1 MARASRIA
9 QKQTPRKL
17 GSNATQ
23 SADRH
28 PYTMEGKSNM
38 DGSPNQFTDPSVNLW
53 STYLSLSEK
62 DNRVRAQNWKSDMDA
77 ILIFAGLFS
86 ASVTAFIIESYKTLN
101 PDPNNTSVLLLAQI
115 SQQLGSIINNGSQ
128 LVTTSHS
135 NPLQGPDDFSP
146 PTSALVCNY
155 LWFLS
160 LSFSLMCALS
170 ATLVEQWTRRYLQA
184 TISRP
189 APQDRA
195 RIGAF
200 LYQGIKGYRMSAI
213 VEIIPMLLHISLFFF
228 FAGLVAFLAPLN
240 AGLEYLI
247 LSILI
252 GSCGLY
258 ILVSV
263 LPVLDLSCPF
273 WTPLSKNVWYILYKL
288 QAIQRT
294 DANGNQISVPSEMSE
309 ARENDAIQI
318 GHARDERDLSAICWT
333 IRSQR
338 EDHEFE
344 PFVEI
349 IPSVVSGFE
358 YSSKWLIN
366 ALLDYRDPTIQLGRR
381 IPKLLATCTMG
392 TMDKVAAQRRAI
404 TCIRSIWSLAILDFP
419 KTLSS
424 SEDAWRLDSKF
435 KADIFN
441 LLYVAQNSIPAIEGH
456 VLSASVVVARGLLD
470 MYVARLIA
478 LEDKLL
484 GFLISGQPDPSSKK
498 PHLGTSFLDT
508 SSQAANQFSVF
519 QLRLQTLQKRVRT
532 TSFTTAPPY
541 VLLDTV
547 FSDVERTIELAS
559 KGHVRIANALRHVD
573 LLQEYMSQAGFYLAI
588 DFIGKILGSDG
599 LPHEAIHTLR
609 RAFLRI
615 NFQLSSQIVGT
626 DGQRYLS
633 KPRAVSF
640 TKESQDRLV
649 TYLEEA
655 AEFTSPDHARFP
667 ESMIN
672 IIIKLTRALSDP
684 TLILKA
690 INVLENYS
698 RWSSDDT
705 ATVTID
711 ALQKKVPIEYHSR
724 KSLKLF
730 TSHVYSQAKPDRPTR
745 KMAPQIATWVRT

>member
-1 MARASRIA
+1 
-9 QKQTPRKL
+9 
-17 GSNATQ
+17 
-23 SADRH
+23 
-28 PYTMEGKSNM
+28 MEERSKM
-38 DGSPNQFTDPSVNLW
+38 DGSPNRFTDPSVNLW

-62 DNRVRAQNWKSDMDA
+62 DNKVRAQNWKSNMDTL
-77 ILIFAGLFS
+77 LIFAGLFS

-101 PDPNNTSVLLLAQI
+101 PDPNNASILLLARI
-115 SQQLGSIINNGSQ
+115 SQQLESIINNGSQ
-128 LVTTSHS
+128 LMITSHS
-135 NPLQGPDDFSP
+135 NPLQGDNFSP

-200 LYQGIKGYRMSAI
+200 LYQGIKVYRMSAI

-240 AGLEYLI
+240 TGLEYII

-273 WTPLSKNVWYILYKL
+273 WTPLSKNIWYTLYKL

-294 DANGNQISVPSEMSE
+294 DANGNQTPVPSQMSE

-318 GHARDERDLSAICWT
+318 GRARDERDLSAICWT

-344 PFVEI
+344 PFVEV
-349 IPSVVSGFE
+349 IPSVVSGRE
-358 YSSKWLIN
+358 YSSRWLIN
-366 ALLDYRDPTIQLGRR
+366 ALLDHPDPTIRLGGR
-381 IPKLLATCTMG
+381 ITKLLATCTMG
-392 TMDKVAAQRRAI
+392 TMDKVAAERRAI
-404 TCIRSIWSLAILDFP
+404 TCVRSIRSLAVLNFP
-419 KTLSS
+419 KSLLS
-424 SEDAWRLDSKF
+424 SEDVWTLDRKF
-435 KADIFN
+435 NAGIFD
-441 LLYVAQNSIPAIEGH
+441 LLYITQNSIPATSGH
-456 VLSASVVVARGLLD
+456 VLSASVAIARGWLD
-470 MYVARLIA
+470 MYGDRITV

-484 GFLISGQPDPSSKK
+484 GFLTSGPFLEN
-498 PHLGTSFLDT
+498 PHHNRSHLDT
-508 SSQAANQFSVF
+508 STEAASRPSVF
-519 QLRLQTLQKRVRT
+519 QSRLLTLQKTLVQT

-541 VLLDTV
+541 ELLETV
-547 FSDVERTIELAS
+547 VRDLERTIHLEL
-559 KGHVRIANALRHVD
+559 KGRVQNANALRHVD
-573 LLQEYMSQAGFYLAI
+573 LLQEHLSQAGFYLTI
-588 DFIGKILGSDG
+588 EFIGKTLESNS
-599 LPHEAIHTLR
+599 LPHEALHTLR
-609 RAFLRI
+609 RCFLRI
-615 NFQLSSQIVGT
+615 NFQLSSQKIAS

-633 KPRAVSF
+633 RPRVVVF

-649 TYLEEA
+649 AYLEEA
-655 AEFTSPDHARFP
+655 VEFTSPDHARLP

-672 IIIKLTRALSDP
+672 IIINLTQALSDP

-745 KMAPQIATWVRT
+745 KMAPQIATWGRT